1 MAIETKNLDK
11 TKNDEFDLYLIVEFF
26 LRNKFFIS
34 YFSIFFFI
42 ASAFFSLTFK
52 RVWEG
57 QFQIVLNSENKSK
70 NINPSLTNF
79 LNIDQNNDLKTQV
92 GILKSSSITFS
103 GLRKACRV

>member
-1 MAIETKNLDK
+1 MTIEKEKLYKSN
-11 TKNDEFDLYLIVEFF
+11 NDEIDMYLILKFF

-42 ASAFFSLTFK
+42 SSAFYSLTLK

-70 NINPSLTNF
+70 NINPALTNF
-79 LNIDQNNDLKTQV
+79 LNIDQDNDLKTQV
-92 GILKSSSITFS
+92 GILKSPSI
-103 GLRKACRV
+103 LMPVYDIAL